1 MVFSWRESISLK
13 EFAEVGGLESDA
25 EVERAELSVRRA
37 GFVEAHLVN
46 EFLGDYRIVGEKIDA
61 PFPIVES
68 DRAGNN
74 LRHFTGEAPPDQAVV
89 VHEALAILERQAIP
103 VVGTVAL
110 LVHRIETQVWALG
123 DFREQARRNLFA
135 LARKLGFDLRFPL
148 RRIRRDPL
156 LD

>member
-13 EFAEVGGLESDA
+13 ESAEVGGLESDA
-25 EVERAELSVRRA
+25 EVKRAELRVRGA
-37 GFVEAHLVN
+37 GFVKAHLVN
-46 EFLGDYRIVGEKIDA
+46 EFLEHNRIVGEKIDA

-89 VHEALAILERQAIP
+89 VHEALAILERQTIP
-103 VVGTVAL
+103 VVGAVAL
-110 LVHRIETQVWALG
+110 LIHRIETQVWPRG

-135 LARKLGFDLRFPL
+135 LARKLGLDYGFP
-148 RRIRRDPL
+148 
-156 LD
+156 